1 MSWLKL
7 TLAENSLRMAK
18 ATCVKDKESNPCSM
32 NVAEVLI
39 CERSCPETG
48 TRRSTRRAAMRSPRE
63 DGREANELPE
73 VTLASVA
80 EEANGSTNC
89 PTGGRMAES
98 ELAAWRFGAAVAT
111 GAGSTQKRCRS
122 KG

>member
-1 MSWLKL
+1 
-7 TLAENSLRMAK
+7 MAK

-39 CERSCPETG
+39 CERSRPETG
-48 TRRSTRRAAMRSPRE
+48 KRRSTRLAAMRSPRE

-73 VTLASVA
+73 VTLASGA
-80 EEANGSTNC
+80 EAANGSTNRS
-89 PTGGRMAES
+89 TERRVAEV
-98 ELAAWRFGAAVAT
+98 ELAAWRLCITVAT
-111 GAGSTQKRCRS
+111 GAGSTQNCCRS